1 MSSFILACTVFLEPP
16 VVERL
21 HKAFAKVHY
30 HPDGVLPK
38 EALQEADIL
47 FTEMVGVPAQIT
59 DLKAEIPNLKLIQ
72 LVCAGS
78 EKALACPAVKNYV
91 AQSDRS
97 ITLANASGI
106 HVLSIP
112 NYVVASILGA
122 YHQLSRQIIFGAVN
136 KRWATR
142 AEIEITDKPY
152 YARSPR
158 GRTVGMLG
166 YGALGR
172 ESARLLSCLGMEI
185 IAANTSGSAT
195 QQTGY
200 IIDGTGDAD
209 GSIPETY
216 YSTKDRTS
224 FEAFLK
230 RCDVLVSSLPNTSA
244 TQYII
249 GPKELGKPPSKERF
263 ACQHWSGQPRQV
275 WSSEDLLAELNKP
288 EGEGLFAAHVDVTDP
303 EPLPEGH
310 PLWSHRKATITPHL
324 TGDTEGEYD
333 IAVDILIANVKNLA
347 VGERLYNAVD
357 FVKGY

>member
-1 MSSFILACTVFLEPP
+1 MSSFTLACTVFLEPP
-16 VVERL
+16 VIQRL

-38 EALQEADIL
+38 QALQEADIL
-47 FTEMVGVPAQIT
+47 FTEMVGVPAHVA

-78 EKALACPAVKNYV
+78 EKALASPAVAKY
-91 AQSDRS
+91 AAGSDRS
-97 ITLANASGI
+97 IVLANASGI

-122 YHQLSRQIIFGAVN
+122 YHQLTRQIVFGAIN

-142 AEIEITDKPY
+142 SEIEITDKPY

-172 ESARLLSCLGMEI
+172 ESARLLSCLGMKI
-185 IAANTSGSAT
+185 IAANTSGTAT
-195 QQTGY
+195 KQTGY

-209 GSIPETY
+209 GSIPEAY
-216 YSTKDRTS
+216 YSTKDRSS
-224 FEAFLK
+224 FEAFLR

-244 TQYII
+244 TQYLI
-249 GPKELGKPPSKERF
+249 GTKELDLLPKDALLVNIGRGNLVK
-263 ACQHWSGQPRQV
+263 
-275 WSSEDLLAELNKP
+275 SEDLLANLNKP
-288 EGEGLFAAHVDVTDP
+288 QGEGLFAAHLDVTDP
-303 EPLPEGH
+303 EPLPAGH

-347 VGERLYNAVD
+347 VGEGLYNVVD
-357 FVKGY
+357 FEKGY

>member
-16 VVERL
+16 VIERL

-78 EKALACPAVKNYV
+78 EKVLACPAVKNYA

-172 ESARLLSCLGMEI
+172 ESARLLSCLGMKI

-195 QQTGY
+195 EQTGY

-216 YSTKDRTS
+216 YSTKDRAS

-244 TQYII
+244 TQYLI
-249 GPKELGKPPSKERF
+249 GPKELGKSPSSSNALLVNIGRGNLVK
-263 ACQHWSGQPRQV
+263 
-275 WSSEDLLAELNKP
+275 SEDLLAELNKP